1 MARKAICAAL
11 SPTPGPNREF
21 IKPTKAKSS
30 AGAINSTFIIF
41 DLLREMLNIL
51 PFLKNCSLTQIFTI
65 TELNERIAGRLD
77 GDPRLHDLWAK
88 GEVSN
93 VTNHRSGHRY
103 FTLKDRESQLSCA
116 LFKNQGV
123 RLNFELKDGIN
134 VLVYGDVGVYR
145 PQGRVQLIA
154 RGVKLDSGL
163 GFRHLEFEAIKRKLA
178 SDGLFDL
185 GRKRPLPKYPSSIG
199 IVTSPDGAAL
209 RDVLRIIGSYP
220 ARIVLSP
227 AQVQGQGASESIA
240 SAIAALRGRA
250 DVVIVCRGGGSI
262 EDLWCFNSEA
272 VARAIYECDAP
283 VISAIGHETDV
294 TIADFVADVRAPTPT
309 AAAEMAIPDMGAI
322 REDLQLI
329 RTRMTRALWS
339 LLERRQ
345 ERLEYLERSISARR
359 MYALLGEAR
368 QRLDYL
374 GERLG
379 SAEQDQLDALRSK
392 MNLIESRIS
401 SVSPLD
407 TLDRGYS
414 IVKSSRGIV
423 NSAEDV
429 SPGDILEILLA
440 DGKLM
445 CKVLESEKGDFS
457 DSEG

>member
-1 MARKAICAAL
+1 
-11 SPTPGPNREF
+11 
-21 IKPTKAKSS
+21 
-30 AGAINSTFIIF
+30 
-41 DLLREMLNIL
+41 MLNIL
-51 PFLKNCSLTQIFTI
+51 PILRNYSLTQIFTI
-65 TELNERIAGRLD
+65 TQLNERIAGRLD

-103 FTLKDRESQLSCA
+103 FTIKDRESQLSCVI
-116 LFKNQGV
+116 FRNHGQGMD
-123 RLNFELKDGIN
+123 FELKDGIN
-134 VLVYGDVGVYR
+134 VLVYGDVGIYR

-154 RGVKLDSGL
+154 RGIKLDTGL

-185 GRKRPLPKYPSSIG
+185 ERKRPLPKYPSSIG

-209 RDVLRIIGSYP
+209 RDVLRIIGPYP

-240 SAIAALRGRA
+240 SAIVALQGRA

-309 AAAEMAIPDMGAI
+309 AAAEMAVPDMRVV
-322 REDLQLI
+322 REDLQI
-329 RTRMTRALWS
+329 SCTRMTRALWS
-339 LLERRQ
+339 FLERRQ

-379 SAEQDQLDALRSK
+379 SAGQYQLKILHSRLD
-392 MNLIESRIS
+392 IVESRLS

-407 TLDRGYS
+407 TLGRGYC
-414 IVKSSRGIV
+414 IVRSPRGIV
-423 NSAEDV
+423 VGAGDV
-429 SPGDILEILLA
+429 LPGEIIEILLA
-440 DGKLM
+440 EGRLKCRVLE
-445 CKVLESEKGDFS
+445 LESEKGDFNE
-457 DSEG
+457 SEG